1 MGCFSSAHKAQ
12 EDDRDYD
19 NAVLQVK
26 VSRDRLKKY
35 QNRLEADNERETK
48 LAIKLAK
55 EGKRDRAKLVIKAKK
70 AREVMIQKAD
80 NMLATLQRQLDNLEQ
95 AKLTADLVESLRATN
110 SVLKDMN
117 EKLTVEMV
125 EELMDENAEQADKI
139 KEISELLGENMSQ
152 QDQQDAEDE
161 YERMLAE
168 LNLDG
173 EEKEKEKE
181 KEPEEPQEQEVE
193 EQEQEEE
200 APVRVAAL
208 A

>member
-1 MGCFSSAHKAQ
+1 MGCFSSAHKTQ
-12 EDDRDYD
+12 EDDMEYD
-19 NAVLQVK
+19 KAVLQVK

-55 EGKRDRAKLVIKAKK
+55 EGKKDRAKLVIKAKK
-70 AREVMIQKAD
+70 AREAMIAKAD
-80 NMLATLQRQLDNLEQ
+80 GMLTTLQKQLDNLEQ
-95 AKLTADLVESLRATN
+95 AKLTADLAESLRMTN
-110 SVLKDMN
+110 GVLKEMN

-139 KEISELLGENMSQ
+139 KEVSELLGTSMSE
-152 QDQQDAEDE
+152 QDQQDAEEE

-168 LNLDG
+168 LNLG
-173 EEKEKEKE
+173 EEKEET
-181 KEPEEPQEQEVE
+181 PAAQEQEPE
-193 EQEQEEE
+193 PEPEQEPEQEEE
-200 APVRVAAL
+200 QPRIAAL

>member
-1 MGCFSSAHKAQ
+1 MGCFSSAHKKQ
-12 EDDRDYD
+12 EEDNEYD
-19 NAVLQVK
+19 KAVLQVK

-35 QNRLEADNERETK
+35 QNRLEADNERETQ

-55 EGKRDRAKLVIKAKK
+55 EGKRDKAKLVIKAKK
-70 AREVMIQKAD
+70 AREAMIQKAD
-80 NMLATLQRQLDNLEQ
+80 NMLVTLQKQLDNLEQ
-95 AKLTADLVESLRATN
+95 AKLTADLAESLRMTN
-110 SVLKDMN
+110 GVLKDMN

-139 KEISELLGENMSQ
+139 KEVSELLGTSMSE

-173 EEKEKEKE
+173 EEKEKAPEAA
-181 KEPEEPQEQEVE
+181 EPEPEPEQEEQEEVE
-193 EQEQEEE
+193 EKPQ
-200 APVRVAAL
+200 RIAAL